1 MKRTTARELLMQ
13 AVFQME
19 ARDSDDIGLVKG
31 LIPEGES
38 DRNQLEYIYDNFRI
52 IDEHLEDIDK
62 LIDENA
68 EKWSIKRMPKA
79 DLAIARVAVGESLY
93 GDTPGSVAINEAVE
107 MAKKFGGNDSAKF
120 INGLLGKILK

>member
-38 DRNQLEYIYDNFRI
+38 DKNQLEYIYDNFRI
-52 IDEHLEDIDK
+52 IDEHLDIHHLKNLK
-62 LIDENA
+62 L
-68 EKWSIKRMPKA
+68 KRH
-79 DLAIARVAVGESLY
+79 
-93 GDTPGSVAINEAVE
+93 
-107 MAKKFGGNDSAKF
+107 
-120 INGLLGKILK
+120 